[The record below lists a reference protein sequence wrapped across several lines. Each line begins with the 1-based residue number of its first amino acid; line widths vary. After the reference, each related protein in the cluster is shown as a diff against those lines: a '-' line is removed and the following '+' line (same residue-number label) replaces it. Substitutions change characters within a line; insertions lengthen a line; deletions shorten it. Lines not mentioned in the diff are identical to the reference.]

1 MNQYTAQ
8 TTIRLAV
15 VIKLIGSGLATDPT
29 ATGLKVREP
38 DGSVVDLTGSVVR
51 DAAGNFHGDFTPTK
65 LGLHMYEWL
74 GSGSV
79 SVVGRGQF
87 LVNQTAF

>member
-8 TTIRLAV
+8 TTIRLSV
-15 VIKLIGSGLATDPT
+15 VIKLIASGVATDPT
-29 ATGLKVREP
+29 TTVLKVREP
-38 DGSVVDLTGSVVR
+38 DGNLVDMTGSVVR
-51 DAAGNFHGDFTPTK
+51 DAEGNFHGDFTPTK

-74 GSGSV
+74 GTGSV

>member
-8 TTIRLAV
+8 TTVRLSV
-15 VIKLIGSGLATDPT
+15 SIKLVATGAATDPT
-29 ATGLKVREP
+29 TTGLKIREP
-38 DGSVVDLTGSVVR
+38 DGTVTDLTGSVVH
-51 DAAGNFHGDFTPTK
+51 DALGNFHGDFTPTK

-74 GSGSV
+74 GTGSA

-87 LVNQTAF
+87 LVNQTTF